1 MSKFDEQSL
10 RAAIEAKWGD
20 HGAHADV
27 FRFMLSEIDVLRSVA
42 EKVCGI
48 EDFTANERAAI
59 ERARR
64 HVNG

>member
-1 MSKFDEQSL
+1 VGKFNEQSL
-10 RAAIEAKWGD
+10 LAAIEAKWGD

-64 HVNG
+64 SVDG